1 MLDNNIKKYFEL
13 SYNFYYKNKKN
24 RNKIININN
33 EYNITKKR
41 GKYIFITFADS
52 FNHNKLGLKRINN
65 MKKLK
70 NNLQKNNK
78 YIDEIII
85 YNLNNIEIEFKKK
98 NKSLFSSERYFP
110 WISKVYVINKK
121 LKEINDN
128 DILLWLDSDIRDI
141 KEKGTCNLYSLCE
154 NSEHGIVGFHNNFWL
169 EKFFTKKELFDYMGF
184 KSNIYYDT
192 QQAYGGVLLLKKN
205 NFTLKFINE
214 WITIGENTDLFDNNI
229 RCKQHP
235 EFITH
240 KNDQS
245 ILSLLLKKYN
255 IKTFPLPLI
264 GMDQNDIIAL
274 HAGYFNNNNSLPLLW
289 EPCWH
294 NVTIEEMYNSCN
306 KKFNKFNKYKI
317 IPKDCLYISL
327 KYLTKN

>member
-1 MLDNNIKKYFEL
+1 MNINYTKKYLNF
-13 SYNFYYKNKKN
+13 SYNFYYKNPEN
-24 RNKIININN
+24 YEKILNTKD
-33 EYNITKKR
+33 EYNITNKK

-52 FNHNKLGLKRINN
+52 MNNNKIGIERIKN

-70 NNLQKNNK
+70 NNLEKNNK
-78 YIDEIII
+78 YIDEVII
-85 YNLNNIEIEFKKK
+85 YNLNDIEIGFKNK

-110 WISKVYVINKK
+110 WISKMYLINKK

-141 KEKGTCNLYSLCE
+141 KEEGTCNLYSLCE

-169 EKFFTKKELFDYMGF
+169 EKFFTKKELFDYMGLTD
-184 KSNIYYDT
+184 NIYYDT
-192 QQAYGGVLLLKKN
+192 QQCYSVLLLKKN
-205 NFTLKFINE
+205 NFTLNFVNE
-214 WITIGENTDLFDNNI
+214 WITIGQNIELFDNNI
-229 RCKQHP
+229 RCKQHT

-255 IKTFPLPLI
+255 IKTFPFPLVD
-264 GMDQNDIIAL
+264 MDKNDIIAL
-274 HAGYFNNNNSLPLLW
+274 NAGYFKNSLPLLW

-294 NVTIEEMYNSCN
+294 NMTIEQMYENCN
-306 KKFNKFNKYKI
+306 KKFKKQILNKDQK
-317 IPKDCLYISL
+317 LVSL
-327 KYLTKN
+327 KQLKNI